1 MQVYQCFSYDI
12 PFSLGIDTGAS
23 CNLLT
28 VKAYSKFKDLF
39 NLPLRPTDNNLFSV
53 QGSPLQVL
61 GTIVLPL
68 SLAKHVP
75 PFEAEFFVTSDFAL
89 NSDGLLGLHSLIN
102 NGIDVFPCHYA
113 ISYENNLISAMDIP
127 APLLT
132 SSPCVHSS

>member
-1 MQVYQCFSYDI
+1 MFYDFRLAATASCDSSAVTFSERQKSLHEHVVPSLPPCPEQSLSLPNVIAASLVMQVYQCFSYDI

-39 NLPLRPTDNNLFSV
+39 NLRLRPTDNNLFSV

-75 PFEAEFFVTSDFAL
+75 HLKL
-89 NSDGLLGLHSLIN
+89 NSL
-102 NGIDVFPCHYA
+102 
-113 ISYENNLISAMDIP
+113 
-127 APLLT
+127 
-132 SSPCVHSS
+132 